1 MEIAIIKI
9 ILIGAF
15 FVTLVTAAYWAG
27 DKLNEYKDYF
37 EEKEDDEDR

>member
-9 ILIGAF
+9 VVAGAF
-15 FVTLVTAAYWAG
+15 FVTLITAAFWAG
-27 DKLNEYKDYF
+27 EKLNEYKDYF

>member
-9 ILIGAF
+9 VVVGAF
-15 FVTLVTAAYWAG
+15 FVTLITAAFWAG

-37 EEKEDDEDR
+37 KEDDE

>member
-9 ILIGAF
+9 ILAGAF
-15 FVTLVTAAYWAG
+15 FATLITAAYWAG

-37 EEKEDDEDR
+37 KKDEE